1 MPADSDHLVAN
12 RAPEPSTQ
20 REGSVSERIAASS
33 LNAYTWVEGNPAAA
47 LLLLTVI
54 GTLVYFF
61 GFVPLF
67 VKGLFASGVG
77 STAVWAWQ
85 AWTGTQEHSRLVP
98 FISLGLVWYHRK
110 KIKKAEKYGSN
121 RGLVFVG
128 TGIALFLLSAR
139 CLQPRFAL
147 VSVPFLIYGS
157 VLYLW
162 GKQVARI
169 VLFPCAFLIFMVPVA
184 AIEQGTFQL
193 QFIITGIVGFLSN
206 LVGLKIQAL
215 GTTLTAA
222 DNSFNFAIAEG
233 CSGIRSLFAMTMLTA
248 IYVHLTQREMWRK
261 IVILAFS
268 LVFAIAGNIGRIFT
282 VILVAKFISPTLA
295 AGIYHEYSGF
305 VFFPIA
311 LLAMLLFSKLIN
323 LNRSQTKI
331 IPHHLQRD
339 PLRHDY

>member
-67 VKGLFASGVG
+67 VKGLFVSGVG
-77 STAVWAWQ
+77 STAAWAWQ
-85 AWTGTQEHSRLVP
+85 AWTGNQEHSRLVP
-98 FISLGLVWYHRK
+98 FISLGLVWYHRR
-110 KIKKAEKYGSN
+110 KIKQAEKYGSN
-121 RGLVFVG
+121 TGLVFVG
-128 TGIALFLLSAR
+128 IGIALFLLSAR

-184 AIEQGTFQL
+184 AIEQGTFRL

-206 LVGLKIQAL
+206 LVGIKINAL

-222 DNSFNFAIAEG
+222 DNSFNFEIAEG
-233 CSGIRSLFAMTMLTA
+233 CSGIRSLFAMIMLTA
-248 IYVHLTQREMWRK
+248 IYVHLTQREIWKK

-268 LVFAIAGNIGRIFT
+268 VVFAIAGNIGRIFT

-311 LLAMLLFSKLIN
+311 LVAMLLFSKLIN
-323 LNRSQTKI
+323 FNWSQAKV
-331 IPHHLQRD
+331 IP
-339 PLRHDY
+339 RHPIVSP